1 MFTLLFAV
9 IWQFILFVIIVSA
22 VCYIGYWGL
31 VGLALIVYAPS
42 LHSQSPR
49 SWIAT
54 HCSHNS
60 NPVGN
65 QGSTTT
71 SKSKLLIGQRGQFW
85 QKCHFSPCPLHR
97 YSIGRTLTVPIF
109 RLVSLTAF
117 LKRFNPERIDRWG
130 GLLLRA
136 AKVLVATRKGR
147 IGPRSNTLSRSSVLD

>member
-60 NPVGN
+60 NSVGN

-71 SKSKLLIGQRGQFW
+71 SKSKLLIGQRRQFW

-97 YSIGRTLTVPIF
+97 YSIGENAHRSDFSFSFLNCVFETIQSGADRPLGWAASTGGKSASRNPQRTDWT
-109 RLVSLTAF
+109 
-117 LKRFNPERIDRWG
+117 
-130 GLLLRA
+130 
-136 AKVLVATRKGR
+136 KVQY
-147 IGPRSNTLSRSSVLD
+147 P